1 MAIKRVNT
9 NVTVT
14 KITSSYIKTLS
25 MLRGFKTPTDF
36 IRHLMIDYVKSI
48 PSDEVYELSLLLKNE
63 LRLNESHLEAY
74 VDFIN
79 MSLARKDIE
88 ADVRRHLQK
97 ELLKYK

>member
-1 MAIKRVNT
+1 M
-9 NVTVT
+9 VT
-14 KITSSYIKTLS
+14 KRTNTTINITKVSSSYIKTLS

-36 IRHLMIDYVKSI
+36 IGQLMTDYVRTIS
-48 PSDEVYELSLLLKNE
+48 PDEVYELSLLLKNE

-74 VDFIN
+74 VNFLG

-97 ELLKYK
+97 ELVKYK